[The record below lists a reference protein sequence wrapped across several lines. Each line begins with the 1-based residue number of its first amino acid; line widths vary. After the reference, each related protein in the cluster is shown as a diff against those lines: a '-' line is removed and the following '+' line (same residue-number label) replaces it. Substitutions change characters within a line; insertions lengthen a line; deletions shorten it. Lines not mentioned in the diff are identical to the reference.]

1 MVASQS
7 NLVDRIPGLVSVVIP
22 AFNAQKSVRRAI
34 DSALNQTYPHVEVI
48 VVNDGSTDETEAIV
62 RGYGERVRYVRQE
75 NAGETAARN
84 RGFSMARGEF
94 ITLVDH
100 DDWWEPQ
107 FVQTCVAFL
116 NEHPQ
121 AVAVST
127 AHDHQTALKEGVQTR
142 PAYLSNGAA
151 PSPSKPREPIVLQR
165 FFDFWHE
172 HDHICAGSAMLRG
185 SLIDAAGGQ
194 RTDLVLSG
202 DMEYWAYL
210 ATFGKWGFIP
220 QILLHVDGTQI
231 ARGKLYE
238 KFYNRFRRVASVE
251 SWEKRI
257 IGRLDPADRAGFE
270 RVRGRV
276 ANGYVF
282 AKVFVGNDREAR
294 DTARAYAKD
303 LEGKF
308 GKLWRAGLTAGVLSW
323 APLCRIVRMRTR
335 VQYYLA
341 GRKL

>member
-1 MVASQS
+1 MVAPQS
-7 NLVDRIPGLVSVVIP
+7 KPDRIPGLVSVVIP
-22 AFNAQKSVRRAI
+22 AFNAEKSVRRAI
-34 DSALNQTYPHVEVI
+34 DAALNQTYPHVEVI
-48 VVNDGSTDETEAIV
+48 VVNDGSTDGTEAIV
-62 RGYGERVRYVRQE
+62 QSYGDRVRYVRQE
-75 NAGETAARN
+75 NVGETAARN
-84 RGFSMARGEF
+84 RGFAMSRGEF

-107 FVQTCVAFL
+107 FVQTCVDFL
-116 NEHPQ
+116 SEHPE

-127 AHDHQTALKEGVQTR
+127 AHDHQTALKEGIHVR
-142 PAYLSNGAA
+142 PAYLAA
-151 PSPSKPREPIVLQR
+151 KPQAAAGEAVVLER

-185 SLIDAAGGQ
+185 SLIDQAGGQ

-210 ATFGKWGFIP
+210 ATFGKWGFSP
-220 QILLHVDGTQI
+220 QILLHVDGTQV

-238 KFYNRFRRVASVE
+238 KFHNRFSRCASIE

-257 IGRLDPADRAGFE
+257 IGRLDPADRPGFE
-270 RVRGRV
+270 KLRGRV

-282 AKVFVGNDREAR
+282 AKVFVGNDAEAR

-308 GKLWRAGLTAGVLSW
+308 GKLWRLGLTVGVVSW
-323 APLCRIVRMRTR
+323 APLCRVVRLRTR
-335 VQYYLA
+335 IQYYLA